1 MQPQCAHHMTTHA
14 ILARSMNHI
23 ARATKQT
30 AACTCA
36 VTTMVIWSM
45 QADVLACQCMACGN
59 HRILTLLVQVTQQQ
73 PHSKMPQCSHECC
86 RSSFVCVYP
95 LPANMLCIL
104 DTQTHTETDKQTN
117 THRHTQRQTDKQ
129 THTQTRHTHNR
140 QHTHRKLTE

>member
-14 ILARSMNHI
+14 KLARSMNHI

-59 HRILTLLVQVTQQQ
+59 HRILTLVVQVTQQQ
-73 PHSKMPQCSHECC
+73 PHSKMPQCSHECFQFC
-86 RSSFVCVYP
+86 LRISIASKHAVYTGHTDTHRDRQT
-95 LPANMLCIL
+95 NKH
-104 DTQTHTETDKQTN
+104 TQTHTETD
-117 THRHTQRQTDKQ
+117 RQTDTHTDT
-129 THTQTRHTHNR
+129 THTQQTTY
-140 QHTHRKLTE
+140 TS

>member
-14 ILARSMNHI
+14 KLARSMNHI

-73 PHSKMPQCSHECC
+73 SHTARC
-86 RSSFVCVYP
+86 RSAHTSVAVPVLFAYIHCQQTCCVYW
-95 LPANMLCIL
+95 
-104 DTQTHTETDKQTN
+104 
-117 THRHTQRQTDKQ
+117 THRHTQRQTNKQ
-129 THTQTRHTHNR
+129 THTDTHRDRQTNRHTHR
-140 QHTHRKLTE
+140 HDTHTTDNIHIVN